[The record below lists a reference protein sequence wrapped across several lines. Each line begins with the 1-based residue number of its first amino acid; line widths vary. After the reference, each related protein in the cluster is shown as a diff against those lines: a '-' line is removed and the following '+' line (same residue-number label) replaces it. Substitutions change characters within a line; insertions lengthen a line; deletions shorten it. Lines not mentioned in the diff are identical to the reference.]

1 MDLKPLPGLKSPNPK
16 KTAKTERRMY
26 KWHRKAR
33 NSLQH
38 GKMRRITRCSAL
50 SVWKT
55 SDSEALSRDIVRFF
69 SNSGNY
75 PGKGETT
82 MTFQWNS
89 WNRSRSTV
97 KEEDPSTRSFDQFD
111 PDGLKEVRWRGPFE
125 GYR

>member
-1 MDLKPLPGLKSPNPK
+1 
-16 KTAKTERRMY
+16 
-26 KWHRKAR
+26 
-33 NSLQH
+33 
-38 GKMRRITRCSAL
+38 
-50 SVWKT
+50 
-55 SDSEALSRDIVRFF
+55 
-69 SNSGNY
+69 
-75 PGKGETT
+75 